1 MSANPLPRRARPRV
15 GGLVPFSTVDYPGR
29 FSAAVFIRGCPW
41 RCGYCHN
48 PELLDTGGRDFGW
61 EPVQRLLARRS
72 GLIDAVVFTG
82 GEPTSDPAL
91 GDAMDEVR
99 AQGFSVGLH
108 TAGPYPRRLRSLLSR
123 CDWVGFDVKAPFGSY
138 DTVTGARRSSVRVQ
152 ESLDALAA
160 SGVAYETRT
169 TWHPALLDES
179 ALLRIAD
186 DLAERGVRRYA
197 LQAFRALGCEDESL
211 CTAPRAGPSEA
222 LLGAL
227 ASRFPQFTYRPA
239 Q

>member
-1 MSANPLPRRARPRV
+1 MAPRIHT
-15 GGLVPFSTVDYPGR
+15 LVV
-29 FSAAVFIRGCPW
+29 
-41 RCGYCHN
+41 
-48 PELLDTGGRDFGW
+48 E
-61 EPVQRLLARRS
+61 
-72 GLIDAVVFTG
+72 LIDVCNLNCAYCLRDEGALHGRPHALPVALLEKTLADLKTRTDRCNVVFTG

-91 GDAMDEVR
+91 GNAMDEVR

-108 TAGPYPRRLRSLLSR
+108 TAGPYPRRLRPLLSR
-123 CDWVGFDVKAPFGSY
+123 CDWVGFDVKAPFDRY
-138 DTVTGARRSSVRVQ
+138 DSVTGARRSAIRVQ

-169 TWHPALLDES
+169 TWHPSLLDEN

-186 DLAERGVRRYA
+186 DLAALGVRRHA